1 MLRRLTARWRLWK
14 VALVGKDDP
23 EGEYLLKMGGRV
35 RLAGSRSGAVAPVS
49 RSGYACRGDVDER
62 PGGLMTEVV
71 WVSAVGGRTAGF
83 FHRHSTGD
91 GRHAMSEISAS

>member
-35 RLAGSRSGAVAPVS
+35 RLAGEVEVEPLRRYLAADMLAAVMSTSAP
-49 RSGYACRGDVDER
+49 
-62 PGGLMTEVV
+62 EV
-71 WVSAVGGRTAGF
+71 
-83 FHRHSTGD
+83 
-91 GRHAMSEISAS
+91 